1 MIKIKSS
8 KALGGTFI
16 NYDNRKHKNIF
27 LCFFIAMNITL
38 ENITAAKYRFGK
50 VVKNTPLIYSE
61 RLSKKYKAD
70 IYLKR
75 EDLQKVRSYKIRW
88 AYNLISSLSEE
99 EKSKWVVCA
108 SAGNHAQGFALSC
121 SELKIQWIVYM
132 PITTP
137 EQKVYKTRQFGWEYI
152 EVKLI
157 GDTFDAALEEARKYE
172 EKTGATFVHPFDDE
186 RIITWQA
193 TIGLE
198 IYEELED
205 IDMIVAPIGWGGVIS
220 GLISARNVLEK
231 TTEIIGV
238 EPEWAPSMKTSLKNK
253 ENTSLESIDT
263 FVDGAAVARV
273 WEHNFDICKE
283 NNIEVISCP
292 ENRICSTILEFL
304 REDGIVLEPAWAI
317 ESDALKSLAPRIKW
331 KTVVIIVSGWNL
343 DFERLPEIKERSL
356 RYEWKKRYYLVKFP
370 QRPWALKDFL
380 EFLWP
385 DDDIARFEYMKK
397 SNRNT
402 APVLIWIEA
411 LWTDN
416 FGQLEKNMNSW
427 GFTFENITD
436 NDMYFN
442 LLV

>member
-1 MIKIKSS
+1 M
-8 KALGGTFI
+8 A
-16 NYDNRKHKNIF
+16 
-27 LCFFIAMNITL
+27 ITL

-50 VVKNTPLIYSE
+50 VVKHTPLLYSE

-75 EDLQKVRSYKIRW
+75 EDLQTVRSYKIRW
-88 AYNLISSLSEE
+88 AYNLISSLSKQERQNG
-99 EKSKWVVCA
+99 VVCA

-121 SELKIQWIVYM
+121 AELKIQWKVYM
-132 PITTP
+132 PVTTP
-137 EQKVYKTRQFGWEYI
+137 EQKVYKTKQFWWEYI
-152 EVKLI
+152 TIELI
-157 GDTFDAALEEARKYE
+157 WDTFDKALEEAKQF
-172 EKTGATFVHPFDDE
+172 EKNEWATFVHPFDDE
-186 RIITWQA
+186 RIITGQA
-193 TIGLE
+193 TIWLE
-198 IYEELED
+198 IYEDLWDNEAD
-205 IDMIVAPIGWGGVIS
+205 IIIAPIWGWGVIS
-220 GLISARNVLEK
+220 GLISTRNALEK
-231 TTEIIGV
+231 NTEIIWV
-238 EPEWAPSMKTSLKNK
+238 EPEWAASMKTSLEND
-253 ENTSLESIDT
+253 ENTTLEKVDT
-263 FVDGAAVARV
+263 FVDGASVARV
-273 WEHNFDICKE
+273 WENNFDICSS
-283 NNIEVISCP
+283 NNIEVIICP

-317 ESDALKSLAPRIKW
+317 EADALKSLAPRIEW
-331 KTVVIIVSGWNL
+331 KTVVVIVSGGNL

-402 APVLIWIEA
+402 APVLIGIEA
-411 LWTDN
+411 LWAEN
-416 FGQLEKNMNSW
+416 FWELEKQMQIW
-427 GFTFENITD
+427 GFSFEDITQ

>member
-1 MIKIKSS
+1 MTS
-8 KALGGTFI
+8 
-16 NYDNRKHKNIF
+16 KHKILF
-27 LCFFIAMNITL
+27 FVLFFIAMQISL

-50 VVKNTPLIYSE
+50 VVKNTPLEYSE

-75 EDLQKVRSYKIRW
+75 EDLQKVRSYKIRG
-88 AYNLISSLSEE
+88 AYNLISSLSQE

-108 SAGNHAQGFALSC
+108 SAGNHAQWFALSC
-121 SELKIQWIVYM
+121 KELGIKWKVYM

-137 EQKVYKTRQFGWEYI
+137 EQKIYKTRQFGWDYI
-152 EVKLI
+152 EVELI
-157 GDTFDAALEEARKYE
+157 WDTFDQALTSAKLYE
-172 EKTGATFVHPFDDE
+172 TKTGASFVHPFDDE
-186 RIITWQA
+186 RIITGQA

-198 IYEELED
+198 IYDELESL
-205 IDMIVAPIGWGGVIS
+205 DMIIAPIGWGWVIS
-220 GLISARNVLEK
+220 GLISARNALWK
-231 TTEIIGV
+231 TTEIIWV
-238 EPEWAPSMKTSLKNK
+238 EPEWASSMKTSLETR
-253 ENTSLESIDT
+253 ENISLEKIDT
-263 FVDGAAVARV
+263 FVDGASVARV
-273 WEHNFDICKE
+273 WENNFNICKE
-283 NNIEVISCP
+283 NNIEVILCP

-317 ESDALKSLAPRIKW
+317 ESDALKSLVPRIKW
-331 KTVVIIVSGWNL
+331 KTVVVIVSGWNL

-356 RYEWKKRYYLVKFP
+356 RYEGKKRYYLVKFP

-380 EFLWP
+380 EFLGP

-397 SNRNT
+397 SNRNS

-411 LWTDN
+411 LGNEN
-416 FGQLEKNMNSW
+416 FQEVETNMQKW

>member
-1 MIKIKSS
+1 
-8 KALGGTFI
+8 
-16 NYDNRKHKNIF
+16 
-27 LCFFIAMNITL
+27 MNVTL

-50 VVKNTPLIYSE
+50 VVKNTPLQYSE

-75 EDLQKVRSYKIRW
+75 EDLQKVRSYKIRG

-99 EKSKWVVCA
+99 EKLKWVVCA
-108 SAGNHAQGFALSC
+108 SAGNHAQWFALSC
-121 SELKIQWIVYM
+121 RELKIKWKVYM
-132 PITTP
+132 PVTTP
-137 EQKVYKTRQFGWEYI
+137 EQKVYKTRQFWGEYI
-152 EVKLI
+152 EVELV
-157 GDTFDAALEEARKYE
+157 GDTFDEALWQAKIYE
-172 EKTGATFVHPFDDE
+172 EKFWASFVHPFDDE
-186 RIITWQA
+186 RIITGQA
-193 TIGLE
+193 TIWLE
-198 IYEELED
+198 IYDALENPD
-205 IDMIVAPIGWGGVIS
+205 LMVAPIGGGWVIWW
-220 GLISARNVLEK
+220 LISARNALWK
-231 TTEIIGV
+231 DTQIIGV
-238 EPEWAPSMKTSLKNK
+238 EPEWASSMKSSLDAW
-253 ENTSLESIDT
+253 ENTTLSKIDT

-273 WEHNFDICKE
+273 WENNFNICKQ

-304 REDGIVLEPAWAI
+304 REDGIVLEPAGAI
-317 ESDALKSLAPRIKW
+317 ESDALKSLWPDIEW
-331 KTVVIIVSGWNL
+331 KTVVVIVSGGNL

-370 QRPWALKDFL
+370 QRPWALKEFL
-380 EFLWP
+380 EFLGP

-397 SNRNT
+397 SNRNS

-411 LWTDN
+411 LWNEN
-416 FGQLEKNMNSW
+416 FDRVESNMCKW

>member
-1 MIKIKSS
+1 MNIS
-8 KALGGTFI
+8 L
-16 NYDNRKHKNIF
+16 KNI
-27 LCFFIAMNITL
+27 L
-38 ENITAAKYRFGK
+38 EAKERFWT
-50 VVKNTPLIYSE
+50 VVDNTPLVYSE
-61 RLSKKYKAD
+61 RLSKKYGAE

-88 AYNLISSLSEE
+88 AYNLISGLGEA

-121 SELKIQWIVYM
+121 SELKILWKVYM

-137 EQKVYKTRQFGWEYI
+137 EQKVYKTKQFGGKYI
-152 EVKLI
+152 QVELI
-157 GDTFDAALEEARKYE
+157 GDTFDEALTSAKIYE
-172 EKTGATFVHPFDDE
+172 SQTGATFVHPFDDV
-186 RIITWQA
+186 RIITGQA
-193 TIGLE
+193 TMWLE
-198 IYEELED
+198 IYDHLENPD
-205 IDMIVAPIGWGGVIS
+205 LIICPIWGGGVIS
-220 GLISARNVLEK
+220 GMISARNALGK
-231 TTEIIGV
+231 NTEIIWV
-238 EPEWAPSMKTSLKNK
+238 EPEWASSMMTSLEKWV
-253 ENTSLESIDT
+253 NTSLSSIDT
-263 FVDGAAVARV
+263 FVDWASVARV
-273 WEHNFDICKE
+273 WENNFNICQE
-283 NNIEVISCP
+283 NNIEVINCP

-304 REDGIVLEPAWAI
+304 REDGIVLEPAGAI

-331 KTVVIIVSGWNL
+331 KTVVVIVSWWNL

-397 SNRNT
+397 SNRNS

-411 LWTDN
+411 LWNDN
-416 FGQLEKNMNSW
+416 FENIESNMNVW
-427 GFTFENITD
+427 GFTFENITN

>member
-1 MIKIKSS
+1 MS
-8 KALGGTFI
+8 
-16 NYDNRKHKNIF
+16 
-27 LCFFIAMNITL
+27 ITL

-61 RLSKKYKAD
+61 RLSKKYKAN

-88 AYNLISSLSEE
+88 AYNLISSLSED

-108 SAGNHAQGFALSC
+108 SAGNHAQWFALSC
-121 SELKIQWIVYM
+121 SELWINWVVYM
-132 PITTP
+132 PVTTP
-137 EQKVYKTRQFGWEYI
+137 EQKVYKTRQFGWEHI
-152 EVKLI
+152 TVKLI
-157 GDTFDAALEEARKYE
+157 WDTFDAALAEAKKYE
-172 EKTGATFVHPFDDE
+172 TETGASFVHPFDDE
-186 RIITWQA
+186 RIITGQA

-198 IYEELED
+198 LYEELEN
-205 IDMIVAPIGWGGVIS
+205 IDMIVAPIGWWGVIS
-220 GLISARNVLEK
+220 GLISARNALQK
-231 TTEIIGV
+231 TSEIIWV
-238 EPEWAPSMKTSLKNK
+238 EPKGASSMMTSLKAW
-253 ENTSLESIDT
+253 ENTNLETIDT
-263 FVDGAAVARV
+263 FVDGASVARV
-273 WEHNFDICKE
+273 WENNFKICQE

-317 ESDALKSLAPRIKW
+317 ESDALKSLAPRIEW
-331 KTVVIIVSGWNL
+331 KTVVVIVSGGNL

-370 QRPWALKDFL
+370 QRPGALKDFL

-402 APVLIWIEA
+402 APVLIGIEA
-411 LWTDN
+411 LWNDN
-416 FGQLEKNMNSW
+416 FESLENNMQEW
-427 GFTFENITD
+427 GFTFENITN

>member
-1 MIKIKSS
+1 MVPSLQNDL
-8 KALGGTFI
+8 KAQ
-16 NYDNRKHKNIF
+16 NIIF
-27 LCFFIAMNITL
+27 CAFFIAMLVTL

-50 VVKNTPLIYSE
+50 VVKNTPLEYSE
-61 RLSKKYKAD
+61 RLSKKYKAE

-75 EDLQKVRSYKIRW
+75 EDLQKVRSYKIRG
-88 AYNLISSLSEE
+88 AYNLISSLSES

-108 SAGNHAQGFALSC
+108 SAGNHAQWFALSC
-121 SELKIQWIVYM
+121 KELKIKWKVYM

-152 EVKLI
+152 EVELI
-157 GDTFDAALEEARKYE
+157 WDTFDQALSSAREYE
-172 EKTGATFVHPFDDE
+172 SQTGASFVHPFDDE
-186 RIITWQA
+186 RIITGQA

-198 IYEELED
+198 IYEKLENPD
-205 IDMIVAPIGWGGVIS
+205 LIIAPIGWGWVIS
-220 GLISARNVLEK
+220 GLLSARNALWK
-231 TTEIIGV
+231 NTQILWV
-238 EPEWAPSMKTSLKNK
+238 EPEWASSMMTSLQNW
-253 ENTSLESIDT
+253 ENTTLSSIDT

-273 WEHNFDICKE
+273 WENNFAICKE

-304 REDGIVLEPAWAI
+304 REDGIVLEPAGAI
-317 ESDALKSLAPRIKW
+317 ESDALKSLWNTIEW
-331 KTVVIIVSGWNL
+331 KTVVVIVSGWNL

-370 QRPWALKDFL
+370 QRPWALKEFL
-380 EFLWP
+380 EFLGP

-397 SNRNT
+397 SNRNS

-411 LWTDN
+411 LWDDN
-416 FGQLEKNMNSW
+416 FEIVETNMQKW